1 MPPLQPVSVPEKL
14 PEQPIHGIFPGHKL
28 EVETANHKY
37 GQMVADERQS
47 LRSIAR
53 DPERAV
59 RRGYLTTTV

>member
-1 MPPLQPVSVPEKL
+1 MRYEAQQRSVW
-14 PEQPIHGIFPGHKL
+14 QPGHKL

-59 RRGYLTTTV
+59 RRGYYTTTV